1 MNEQELSRL
10 RNQLLIKRKEIFD
23 RVRSLESGL
32 QELQEP
38 QIELE
43 ELAHKAE
50 RADLFNQLGSRE
62 RGEIEA
68 IELALRKIDGGKYGF
83 CEECG
88 QSILLKRLQALPW
101 ARLCRQ
107 DAEDY
112 EKTGQIIIDARDVN
126 LSELP
131 SKGTG

>member
-23 RVRSLESGL
+23 RVRGLESGL

-43 ELAHKAE
+43 ELAQKAE
-50 RADLFNQLGSRE
+50 RADFFNKLGSRE

-68 IELALRKIDGGKYGF
+68 IELALRKIDGGKYGL

-88 QSILLKRLQALPW
+88 QSIQLKRLQALPW

-112 EKTGQIIIDARDVN
+112 EKTGQVLIDARDID

-131 SKGTG
+131 DKKSG

>member
-23 RVRSLESGL
+23 RVRGLESGL

-43 ELAHKAE
+43 ELAQKAE
-50 RADLFNQLGSRE
+50 RADFFNKLGSRE

-68 IELALRKIDGGKYGF
+68 IELALRKIDGGKYGL

-88 QSILLKRLQALPW
+88 QSIQLKRLQALPW
-101 ARLCRQ
+101 ARLCRH

-112 EKTGQIIIDARDVN
+112 EKTGQVLIDARDID

-131 SKGTG
+131 DKKSG

>member
-10 RNQLLIKRKEIFD
+10 RNHLLIKRKEIFD
-23 RVRSLESGL
+23 RVRGLESGL

-43 ELAHKAE
+43 EMAQKAE
-50 RADLFNQLGSRE
+50 RADFFNKLGSRE

-68 IELALRKIDGGKYGF
+68 IELALRKIDGGKYGL

-88 QSILLKRLQALPW
+88 QSIQVKRLQAIPW

-107 DAEDY
+107 DAEEY
-112 EKTGQIIIDARDVN
+112 EKTGQVLMDARDVD
-126 LSELP
+126 LAELP
-131 SKGTG
+131 DTKPK

>member
-10 RNQLLIKRKEIFD
+10 RNQLMIKRNEIFD
-23 RVRSLESGL
+23 RVRGLESGL

-50 RADLFNQLGSRE
+50 RADLFNKLGSRE

-112 EKTGQIIIDARDVN
+112 EKTGQVLVDARDVD

-131 SKGTG
+131 GKKIG

>member
-1 MNEQELSRL
+1 MNEQDLSRL

-23 RVRSLESGL
+23 RVRGLESGL
-32 QELQEP
+32 QDLQEP

-43 ELAHKAE
+43 EQAQKAE
-50 RADLFNQLGSRE
+50 RADLFNKLGSRE

-68 IELALRKIDGGKYGF
+68 LELALRKVEAGKYGL

-88 QSILLKRLQALPW
+88 QSIPLKRLQAIPW
-101 ARLCRQ
+101 TRLCRP

-112 EKTGQIIIDARDVN
+112 EKTGQSLPDARDVD
-126 LSELP
+126 LSDLP
-131 SKGTG
+131 GPGK

>member
-10 RNQLLIKRKEIFD
+10 RNQLLIKRKEIFN
-23 RVRSLESGL
+23 RVRNLESGL

-50 RADLFNQLGSRE
+50 RADLFNKLGSRE

-68 IELALRKIDGGKYGF
+68 IELALRKIEGGRYGF

-112 EKTGQIIIDARDVN
+112 EKTGRIIMDARDVD

>member
-10 RNQLLIKRKEIFD
+10 RNQLMIKRKEIFD
-23 RVRSLESGL
+23 RVRGLESGL

-38 QIELE
+38 QSELE

-50 RADLFNQLGSRE
+50 RADLFNKLGSRE

-68 IELALRKIDGGKYGF
+68 IELALRKMDGGKYGF

-88 QSILLKRLQALPW
+88 QAIVQKRLQAIPW

-107 DAEDY
+107 DAEEY
-112 EKTGQIIIDARDVN
+112 EKTGQIIVDARDVD

-131 SKGTG
+131 GKGTG

>member
-23 RVRSLESGL
+23 RVRGLESGL
-32 QELQEP
+32 QDLQEP

-43 ELAHKAE
+43 ELAQKTE
-50 RADLFNQLGSRE
+50 RADLFNKLGSLE

-68 IELALRKIDGGKYGF
+68 IELALRKIDGGQYGL

-112 EKTGQIIIDARDVN
+112 ERTGEVLIDARDVD

-131 SKGTG
+131 GQKIG

>member
-10 RNQLLIKRKEIFD
+10 RNQLLIKRKEIFN
-23 RVRSLESGL
+23 RVRNLESGL

-43 ELAHKAE
+43 ELAQKTE
-50 RADLFNQLGSRE
+50 RADLFNRLGSLE

-68 IELALRKIDGGKYGF
+68 IELALRKIEGGKYGL

-88 QSILLKRLQALPW
+88 HSILLKRLQALPW

-112 EKTGQIIIDARDVN
+112 EKTGRIIMDARDVD